1 MSFNDYKAVYVD
13 KSKAFAT
20 WAKEN
25 SFKGIVSKPALPAK
39 AEPKRSDIQF
49 INMDGANWDKTK
61 VLLEELSSEYE
72 TKLKTV
78 EHKADRRTIQKG
90 PGEVDIT
97 SSAMR
102 LSSGLNEI
110 TVHEF
115 AHTLAV
121 EKADKLGISDNRLF
135 WNEIRKIRT
144 AYRKDRAK
152 NPNISISAYAD
163 NPGKNPLDEF
173 MAEAFAHAK
182 CAEKG
187 IKISGYGADYTYSKQ
202 VLETIDRY
210 FKRAKYTPKASS
222 QGSAGNGIIEPTE
235 GQMGRRKA
243 NIGEFKG
250 LEVPMQLRAVKQV
263 CAGYGYDIS
272 GLRLKIQRDPYMLDK
287 PYYAIAANDHIGR
300 IDLFPPAFANKE
312 LLMTTIIHEKIHV
325 LQFRK
330 YGAEFVQEN
339 RALMEKV
346 AYRAE
351 RLIYRLLKRRR

>member
-1 MSFNDYKAVYVD
+1 
-13 KSKAFAT
+13 
-20 WAKEN
+20 
-25 SFKGIVSKPALPAK
+25 
-39 AEPKRSDIQF
+39 
-49 INMDGANWDKTK
+49 MDGANWDKTK
-61 VLLEELSSEYE
+61 ALLEELSSEYE

-144 AYRKDRAK
+144 AYRKARAK

-187 IKISGYGADYTYSKQ
+187 IKISGYGADYTYSNQ
-202 VLETIDRY
+202 VLETINKY
-210 FKRAKYTPKASS
+210 FKRAKVKYSGDDVMQEYAVKAKPGQGAVSQQDGFRANAHLKEVSVVDKLHTIYGGDFVLLDERLTPDSKTPDFIWNGNDWDLKSIERHSKNAIDKAIQGVLRQTKTASS
-222 QGSAGNGIIEPTE
+222 GLVLDFLTSEFDIAQIISIADNRLYRSIKNNTDIIFMHNGIVKAI
-235 GQMGRRKA
+235 RRYSLTQK
-243 NIGEFKG
+243 K
-250 LEVPMQLRAVKQV
+250 
-263 CAGYGYDIS
+263 
-272 GLRLKIQRDPYMLDK
+272 
-287 PYYAIAANDHIGR
+287 
-300 IDLFPPAFANKE
+300 NK
-312 LLMTTIIHEKIHV
+312 
-325 LQFRK
+325 
-330 YGAEFVQEN
+330 
-339 RALMEKV
+339 
-346 AYRAE
+346 
-351 RLIYRLLKRRR
+351 